1 METSDDGSVPPGRDS
16 SFGKG
21 LSVLARVLTE
31 DGIRADALA
40 AALDLP
46 LSSTYR
52 YLRTLREYGFV
63 SEAEGA
69 FRAGPRLPGRTSGPP
84 ADRIAELAEPFL
96 QQLADATGETVTL
109 IMRLGHHGICARQVE
124 STHQIRLAFQVG
136 QLLPLYAGAGE
147 RVLLA
152 FAPEPVVRGVLQT
165 GLRAFT
171 PDTPDREE
179 VLRLLKTVR
188 AQRFA
193 ISRGELTPGAVSLAV
208 PVLVGHEAVAALCVA
223 GPRNRCPSTW
233 QLNARR
239 ELDSAAQSLA
249 QVVIDGR

>member
-69 FRAGPRLPGRTSGPP
+69 FRAGPRLPGRTSGPCGRPHRRAGRALP
-84 ADRIAELAEPFL
+84 A
-96 QQLADATGETVTL
+96 ATGRRHRGDGDADHAPGPPRDLRPAGGVDAPDPAGLPGRTAAAAVR
-109 IMRLGHHGICARQVE
+109 RLPH
-124 STHQIRLAFQVG
+124 
-136 QLLPLYAGAGE
+136 E

-193 ISRGELTPGAVSLAV
+193 ISRGS
-208 PVLVGHEAVAALCVA
+208 
-223 GPRNRCPSTW
+223 
-233 QLNARR
+233 
-239 ELDSAAQSLA
+239 
-249 QVVIDGR
+249 